1 MTIDQTIF
9 KAYDIRGIYPSQI
22 NEEVIYNLGRAY
34 AKYLHMQHIP
44 IFSCIAV
51 STDCRISSPALKQQ
65 FIKGLTDSG
74 ISVDD
79 FGMLTTP
86 TFYFRVGY
94 INYFGGVQITASH
107 NPKEYN
113 GLKIVSKNAVPLSKS
128 EMNEIKEIMLAKDFL
143 DIEEN
148 PADVLAL
155 FTITAHAVDTL
166 LNGLDLTAI
175 KPFSIAIDTSNGM
188 GSIDMHELFSRI
200 PQCTVV
206 ELNYALDGNFPAHGE
221 ADPVKA
227 KNLEQLSKTIV
238 EQKLDFGIATDGD
251 ADRIVF
257 VDETGTMMPTIILRA
272 ILAKIVL
279 QTNPHAA
286 IAFDLRPGRIIQ
298 DVIAEA
304 GGKAIVTPVGAPL
317 IKQIMRDNNA
327 VFGGE
332 TSGHFMFQFP
342 FGVMEAPI
350 YLVVL
355 MLIYIGKQNVS
366 LSEIVRPF
374 AIYANSGDINI
385 EIANKDEATSKIQ
398 KVKERYADG
407 KISELDGVSVE
418 YPDYWFNL
426 RPSNTEPLIRF
437 TLEARSLELMQKMR
451 DEIIGILKD

>member
-1 MTIDQTIF
+1 M
-9 KAYDIRGIYPSQI
+9 
-22 NEEVIYNLGRAY
+22 IYNLGWAY
-34 AKYLHMQHIP
+34 AKYLHEQNIP
-44 IFSCIAV
+44 EDARIAV
-51 STDCRISSPALKQQ
+51 SADCRLSSPALKEQ

-79 FGMLTTP
+79 FGLLSTP
-86 TFYFRVGY
+86 TFYFGVGY
-94 INYFGGVQITASH
+94 NNYFGGAQITASH

-113 GLKIVSKNAVPLSKS
+113 GLKIVSKNAVPLSKT
-128 EMNEIKEIMLAKDFL
+128 EMNAIKETMMNESFKSSETKQGNVSEITTITKQA
-143 DIEEN
+143 
-148 PADVLAL
+148 ADVLL
-155 FTITAHAVDTL
+155 SS
-166 LNGLDLTAI
+166 LDLTAI

-188 GSIDMHELFSRI
+188 GSIDMQELFSRI
-200 PQCTVV
+200 PQCTVID
-206 ELNYALDGNFPAHGE
+206 LNATLDGNFPAHGE
-221 ADPVKA
+221 ADPVKL
-227 KNLEQLSKTIV
+227 KNLIELANTTK

-279 QTNPHAA
+279 QTRLNAA

-304 GGKAIVTPVGAPL
+304 GGTAIITPVGAPL
-317 IKQIMRDNNA
+317 IKEIMREHNA
-327 VFGGE
+327 IFGGE

-342 FGVMEAPI
+342 FGVMEAPM
-350 YLVVL
+350 YLVAL
-355 MLIYIGKQNVS
+355 MLIYIGREEMS
-366 LSEIVRPF
+366 LSEVVKTF
-374 AIYANSGDINI
+374 AMYANSGDINI

-398 KVKERYADG
+398 KVKERYTDG
-407 KISELDGVSVE
+407 TISELDGVSVE

-437 TLEARSLELMQKMR
+437 TLEARNPELMQKMR